1 MSDAQTDDHPN
12 VRVPRYTRRLPDK
25 ILAVFHQACDQ
36 HDFEVAARLLTVLEM
51 MLTHKPAD
59 ADRRRGVGSLV
70 MAHERLWDLR
80 HPAVE
85 EVLKLQS
92 TRQPL
97 PHIMCDAPDGG
108 ASQVR

>member
-36 HDFEVAARLLTVLEM
+36 QDFEVAARLLTVLEM

-85 EVLKLQS
+85 EY
-92 TRQPL
+92 
-97 PHIMCDAPDGG
+97 
-108 ASQVR
+108 